1 METGA
6 VIITGETAKKK
17 NADEI
22 LRALSGLAGEFVVS
36 VAGPN
41 VESLIAG
48 KGAGAAQYSQQNY
61 ATVTNVDIGGGSAN
75 SATFRTGN
83 LIGAAAMNY
92 GGRILE
98 VENATGRV
106 RHIAEPAKY
115 ILNDI
120 GLSLNVGDTPSL
132 EDLRRFTD
140 RMADMTVEL
149 IEGTS
154 SPLAQKIYLTPPVG
168 ASGKGSVLMFSGGIG
183 HYYYNPIPI
192 HSVSDVTR
200 HDDVGPLL
208 AESLRAHRVLNT
220 YSVVQPA
227 ETVRATVLGAS
238 TQTVTLSGST
248 IWAEREILP
257 LKNVP
262 VTRPT
267 LASSLE
273 PASISR
279 SITDAVAR
287 WDVNLATDPFAV
299 ALELDRSLDYE
310 SLTQLASGL
319 KNFADSMP
327 GDRPLIAI
335 IERDYAQALGQTVK
349 GLDPSRSLLVID
361 QVGLSEGDYI
371 DIGTPLMD
379 GRVVPLSVKTL
390 IFYH

>member
-1 METGA
+1 VRLE
-6 VIITGETAKKK
+6 IGE
-17 NADEI
+17 
-22 LRALSGLAGEFVVS
+22 LA
-36 VAGPN
+36 
-41 VESLIAG
+41 
-48 KGAGAAQYSQQNY
+48 
-61 ATVTNVDIGGGSAN
+61 
-75 SATFRTGN
+75 
-83 LIGAAAMNY
+83 
-92 GGRILE
+92 
-98 VENATGRV
+98 
-106 RHIAEPAKY
+106 
-115 ILNDI
+115 
-120 GLSLNVGDTPSL
+120 SL

-168 ASGKGSVLMFSGGIG
+168 ESGKGSVLMFSGGIG
-183 HYYYNPIPI
+183 HYYYKPILI
-192 HSVSDVTR
+192 DSVNDLTI

-208 AESLRAHRVLNT
+208 AESLRKHAKLNT
-220 YSVVQPA
+220 YSIVPPS

-248 IWAEREILP
+248 IWAEKEILP

-262 VTRPT
+262 VIRPVVSIRPEEHG
-267 LASSLE
+267 AAR
-273 PASISR
+273 PADIAR
-279 SITDAVAR
+279 SIADAVTR

-299 ALELDRSLDYE
+299 ALELNKSLDYE

-319 KNFADSMP
+319 KMFADTMP

-349 GLDPSRSLLVID
+349 GLAPSRALLVID